1 MEAGEGTRVSQSRLF
16 SAPIR
21 GRGVAPH
28 GFLFEAASLV
38 SIAFTHF
45 PFPLP
50 VAFYCFTLRSF
61 PSCLF
66 SCHCSLR
73 LSSVFDHFGY
83 PAPSLGEWKH
93 AKWYNLRLV
102 QEVLEGMQRRVSNGM
117 TPLPGLEITASTRR
131 EVQSSTR
138 KSPLAEGGV
147 AAGSSSRPEVALK
160 SPRTA
165 AGKAQLAVA
174 AQKRGRG
181 EGSKG
186 IRLEDS
192 SSPEAAKRRRQEKP
206 PAPYGPERP
215 RFRDTYEE
223 SDDSN
228 ESFDGPFS
236 GSSSAV
242 AASSTTAPETPPAAQ

>member
-1 MEAGEGTRVSQSRLF
+1 M
-16 SAPIR
+16 
-21 GRGVAPH
+21 APH
-28 GFLFEAASLV
+28 GFLFEAATLV

-102 QEVLEGMQRRVSNGM
+102 QEVLEGMQCRVSNGM
-117 TPLPGLEITASTRR
+117 TPLPGLEITASPRR

-147 AAGSSSRPEVALK
+147 AAGSSSHPEVALK

-165 AGKAQLAVA
+165 AGKAQLAIA

-186 IRLEDS
+186 IHLEDS